1 MTTANPLQLLIGI
14 KFWIHSRK
22 LHWVQRLLWRQ
33 WDGAQRS
40 GKQFYGGAVAGTLPD
55 SDVLIDYGDAVRNMV
70 MHRGHS
76 HSLFWLTLFSL
87 PFGVVVA
94 KIVGQ
99 SHLWQRW
106 CVAMCLALITHP
118 LLDTMTVY
126 GTQLAMP
133 FSNYPYAVGS
143 VFIIDL
149 LYTIPLLV
157 GVGWAL
163 KTRGAGLGLR
173 ANAVGLWL
181 STAYLA
187 WGVFAQ
193 QHIEGVATGSLAA
206 QGIPAEHVLVTPTA
220 FNSLLWR
227 VVVVTDDVYYEGTR
241 SLFDSSATMAFE
253 PHPRG
258 EGLAREFKDN
268 PSVQRIRAFSHG
280 FYAMH
285 ESSGRVFIRD
295 LRMGQE
301 PNYTFTFA
309 IADRQNTAAQKL
321 PEQQAFKVNLGCGLK
336 WIWQRIWNEQTPSV
350 RVCGASS

>member
-1 MTTANPLQLLIGI
+1 LDSLSQIALGSAIAVATMGRRTAVW
-14 KFWIHSRK
+14 KA
-22 LHWVQRLLWRQ
+22 VLW
-33 WDGAQRS
+33 
-40 GKQFYGGAVAGTLPD
+40 GAVAGTLPD
-55 SDVLIDYGDAVRNMV
+55 LDVLIDYGDAVRNMV

-309 IADRQNTAAQKL
+309 IADRQNTAAQKP

-336 WIWQRIWNEQTPSV
+336 WIWQRIWNEQTPTAV